1 MISINTHEAKTRLSE
16 LLAKVETKRET
27 VVICRNGK
35 PIAELVPWERTV
47 DPLKQ
52 DPKLGRVAFHADPAL
67 PLDRE
72 EWPEEV
78 R

>member
-16 LLAKVETKRET
+16 LLAKVESRRET

-35 PIAELVPWERTV
+35 PIAELVPWEKTA

-52 DPKLGRVAFHADPAL
+52 DPELGKVFFHADPAL
-67 PLDRE
+67 PLDGD
-72 EWPEEV
+72 EWPEEK